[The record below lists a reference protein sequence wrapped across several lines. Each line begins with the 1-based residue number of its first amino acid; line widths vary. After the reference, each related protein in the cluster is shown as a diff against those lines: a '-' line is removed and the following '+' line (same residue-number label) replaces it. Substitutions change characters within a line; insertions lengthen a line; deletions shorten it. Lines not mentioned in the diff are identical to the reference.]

1 MDIKEFTEKFCEQFD
16 EEVKENTPPSTWFRE
31 LEQWSSLTA
40 LNVLAMIDE
49 EYGVELD
56 PDEMRKTNTIQELF
70 DLVQSK
76 L

>member
-1 MDIKEFTEKFCEQFD
+1 MDIKEFTSNFCDQFD
-16 EEVKENTPPSTWFRE
+16 EELNASPSCRFRE

-49 EYGVELD
+49 EYGVQLD

-76 L
+76 Q

>member
-1 MDIKEFTEKFCEQFD
+1 MDIKEFTLNFCEQFD
-16 EEVKENTPPSTWFRE
+16 DEVVGLPKTANFRE

-40 LNVLAMIDE
+40 LNVLAMISE
-49 EYGVELD
+49 EYEVDLN

>member
-1 MDIKEFTEKFCEQFD
+1 MEIKDFTEKFCEQFD
-16 EEVKENTPPSTWFRE
+16 EELENTPPSCCFRG

-49 EYGVELD
+49 EYGVALD

-70 DLVQSK
+70 DLVKSK